1 MLPET
6 AAFFRPFAANVFWV
20 EPVQSDN
27 TGEILSIA
35 NYFRRSAPMRIDY
48 RFAGTARN
56 PDKTW
61 LSPRAAITSQ
71 ENREAIVQRSARF
84 QRVLSGILPDKF
96 LCSTGY
102 HTERGRCVCS
112 R

>member
-35 NYFRRSAPMRIDY
+35 NYFCRSARMRIDHH
-48 RFAGTARN
+48 FAGTARN
-56 PDKTW
+56 ADKRGYD
-61 LSPRAAITSQ
+61 L
-71 ENREAIVQRSARF
+71 VQDLLAGKHEMLR
-84 QRVLSGILPDKF
+84 QDMV
-96 LCSTGY
+96 
-102 HTERGRCVCS
+102 
-112 R
+112 

>member
-1 MLPET
+1 MLPES

-35 NYFRRSAPMRIDY
+35 NYFCRSAPMRIDY

-71 ENREAIVQRSARF
+71 ENTSCSAK
-84 QRVLSGILPDKF
+84 P
-96 LCSTGY
+96 
-102 HTERGRCVCS
+102 
-112 R
+112 

>member
-35 NYFRRSAPMRIDY
+35 NYFCRSALMRIDY

-56 PDKTW
+56 PDKRGYD
-61 LSPRAAITSQ
+61 L
-71 ENREAIVQRSARF
+71 VQDLIAGKHELLRHGM
-84 QRVLSGILPDKF
+84 V
-96 LCSTGY
+96 
-102 HTERGRCVCS
+102 
-112 R
+112 